1 MHLSVYPWN
10 NLQPSTPPY
19 VLPYGEELISKFGWL
34 NDFFLCTLSCVSDD
48 PTFIPKVGIKVVLDV
63 ITIGISRVTK

>member
-10 NLQPSTPPY
+10 NLQPSTPPH

-34 NDFFLCTLSCVSDD
+34 NDFFYAPFPVCQMIQHLSQKCE
-48 PTFIPKVGIKVVLDV
+48 
-63 ITIGISRVTK
+63 